1 MQLPIIDFRGQR
13 IVNPD
18 GTFSD
23 VGQSFFDS
31 LLLFL
36 IKTIGD
42 EGVVLPP
49 QSTANANIIAGNT
62 NSQGA
67 YTCQFGT
74 GIYNPDTNT
83 VEFALNNGRGIPVFQ
98 SLLQVGVTFTEQV
111 LFASAIPLT
120 TATLTDI
127 TSVLLTPG
135 SWEIIGNFLITGSG
149 ANVTIAQGW
158 VNTTSAT
165 APDASLVNGYDGTVI
180 TSFGTNTATIQL
192 TVDMDTTIYL
202 SCTATFG
209 SGSASAC
216 GQIICTPLP

>member
-1 MQLPIIDFRGQR
+1 MSLPIIDFRGQR

-23 VGQSFFDS
+23 VGQAFFDS
-31 LLLFL
+31 LQLFL
-36 IKTIGD
+36 IQNIGS

-49 QSTANANIIAGNT
+49 QSTANANIIAANT

-67 YTCQFGT
+67 YTCKFGT

-83 VEFALNNGRGIPVFQ
+83 VEFALNNGSGAPVFQ
-98 SLLQVGVTFTEQV
+98 SLLQVGVTLTSQV
-111 LFASAIPLT
+111 LFTDAIPLV
-120 TATLTDI
+120 TATPTDI
-127 TSVLLTPG
+127 TSILLTPG
-135 SWEIIGNFLITGSG
+135 NWEIIANFTITGSG

-165 APDASLVNGYDGTVI
+165 EPDVSLVSGYAGTAIDG
-180 TSFGTNTATIQL
+180 FGANTATIQL
-192 TVDMDTTIYL
+192 TIALDTTIYL
-202 SCTATFG
+202 SCSATFG
-209 SGSASAC
+209 SGSATAC